1 MGFIKRI
8 LVASVFFSI
17 FSSILSASDRI
28 ITIGLTPNPFAI
40 IVESMREDFEKE
52 GYELKIVEF
61 SDYILPNKALSAGEL
76 DANLYQHKPFLEEYN
91 NNFKSNLVAT
101 TPILIAPMA
110 VYSKKYKNLDM
121 LKEGSII
128 AIPNDPTNESRALEL
143 LEKAGLIKL
152 NDKRL
157 KTPLDIINNPKKLK
171 FAELKA
177 AQLPRALNDVDI
189 AVINSNYALGAKLNP
204 VKDSIFIE
212 DKDSPYV
219 NVVVVRAQD
228 VESEKTKVI
237 DKVLRSEKLKKFIEK
252 NYKDIL
258 IPGF

>member
-61 SDYILPNKALSAGEL
+61 SDYILPNKALSAKEL
-76 DANLYQHKPFLEEYN
+76 DANLYQHKPFLDEYN
-91 NNFKSNLVAT
+91 KNTKSDLVAT
-101 TPILIAPMA
+101 TPTVIAPMA
-110 VYSKKYKNLDM
+110 VFSKKLKNLNE
-121 LKEGSII
+121 LKDGSKI

-152 NDKRL
+152 NDKKL
-157 KTPLDIINNPKKLK
+157 KTPIDIVENPKKLK
-171 FAELKA
+171 FLELKA
-177 AQLPRALNDVDI
+177 AQLPRALGDADV
-189 AVINSNYALGAKLNP
+189 AVIPTNYALGAKLNP
-204 VKDSIFIE
+204 QKGLFIE
-212 DKDSPYV
+212 DKSSLYAI
-219 NVVVVRAQD
+219 VVAVEAKNK
-228 VESEKTKVI
+228 ESEKTRIIKEVLKSEAVKNFVEKKYNGAVI
-237 DKVLRSEKLKKFIEK
+237 SLF
-252 NYKDIL
+252 
-258 IPGF
+258 